1 MGIPRNAKIMMVS
14 AVCIMALAG
23 VIFLL
28 LVLPTM
34 QGGAP
39 ATMAQDEGAG
49 PPPPD
54 AGPPPPGGEA
64 PGPAGPGG
72 PGMMGPMGE
81 EMPGGAMPG
90 AAAAPAAPSGPPMP
104 PIEPSNPQPFATS
117 AGVAMGEE
125 EITVADMKIT
135 NYGSNWAKIP
145 ISQRMGFPDPE
156 VPPRP
161 RPAAPPSVIGPEK
174 PLRVTSIMWTKDGQ
188 ALATYEYGEGEEM
201 ESNVVRPGDVVDTWK
216 VVEIRQDY
224 MVIEDRSTGARTE
237 IYLSRKAPKAKR
249 SP

>member
-1 MGIPRNAKIMMVS
+1 MSIPRNAKIMMVS
-14 AVCIMALAG
+14 AVCMMALAG

-28 LVLPTM
+28 LILPTM

-49 PPPPD
+49 PPPP
-54 AGPPPPGGEA
+54 GPPPPGGG
-64 PGPAGPGG
+64 GPPGPGG
-72 PGMMGPMGE
+72 PGMDPMMGGGG
-81 EMPGGAMPG
+81 MP
-90 AAAAPAAPSGPPMP
+90 AAAAAPSGPSGPAMP
-104 PIEPSNPQPFATS
+104 PIEPSNPNPFAAS

-125 EITVADMKIT
+125 EITVADMKVT
-135 NYGSNWAKIP
+135 NYGSNWAMIP
-145 ISQRMGFPDPE
+145 VTQRMGFPDPE

-161 RPAAPPSVIGPEK
+161 RPAAPPAVIGPEK

-201 ESNVVRPGDVVDTWK
+201 ESNVVRPGDVVDTWR

-224 MVIEDRSTGARTE
+224 MVIEDRRSGARTE
-237 IYLSRKAPKAKR
+237 IYLSRKAPK
-249 SP
+249 

>member
-1 MGIPRNAKIMMVS
+1 MAIPRNAKIMMVS
-14 AVCIMALAG
+14 AVCMMALAG

-54 AGPPPPGGEA
+54 AGPPPPDVGG
-64 PGPAGPGG
+64 P
-72 PGMMGPMGE
+72 PGMMGPMGGG
-81 EMPGGAMPG
+81 MPGGGMPA
-90 AAAAPAAPSGPPMP
+90 AAAAPAAPSGPAMP

-117 AGVAMGEE
+117 AGVAMGDE

-161 RPAAPPSVIGPEK
+161 RPTAPPAVIGPEK

-201 ESNVVRPGDVVDTWK
+201 ESNVVRPGDFVGTWK

-237 IYLSRKAPKAKR
+237 IYLSRKAPKPK
-249 SP
+249 